1 MVGEEEEPVENSV
14 ESTRKESARKADAG
28 SRCRDTGT
36 NETKAAGGEEKVDL
50 RHQLGG
56 SGKAGHPGAS
66 SDISLAQLWQEL
78 DSGFCF
84 PGCLSIRGPESV
96 WGWERESVSVQ
107 CHYDPGW
114 ETHQKWWC
122 RGARWASCRIL
133 VQTQGSER
141 EEKGAR
147 VSIKDH
153 QRNHSFTVTMQELRP
168 DDADTY
174 WCGIENPGANLGT
187 QIKVT
192 VGPSKSLL
200 VYAPGP
206 WCSGLEE

>member
-1 MVGEEEEPVENSV
+1 MWLPP
-14 ESTRKESARKADAG
+14 A
-28 SRCRDTGT
+28 
-36 NETKAAGGEEKVDL
+36 L
-50 RHQLGG
+50 LLL
-56 SGKAGHPGAS
+56 
-66 SDISLAQLWQEL
+66 SL
-78 DSGFCF
+78 

-192 VGPSKSLL
+192 VGPREAALAVVGSQVSRKTTTSRLAASSRPHSRTHYVLL
-200 VYAPGP
+200 VFLKVPFLLGLIGAVLWLEERQRDPAEQRGQPIYANLS
-206 WCSGLEE
+206 SGLLTKDTPV